1 MTHVVFGTGA
11 VGMAVMEALV
21 RRGEP
26 VRMVN
31 RSGRA
36 DVPGHVEVLGG
47 NAADPDFA
55 RRAAAGASVVY
66 QALNPEY
73 SQWPALFPAL
83 QAGVLAGAE
92 AAGAKLVAMENVYG
106 YGRAAGRPFTEDRP
120 FAAET
125 RKGRVRARMSE
136 ELLLAHR
143 QGRVR
148 VTMGRASDY
157 FGPRGGKQ
165 SNLGD
170 RVFLPALAGK
180 TAQVLGDPDMPHTYS
195 YIPDIGAALIVL
207 GERDEALGEAWHL
220 PNAAPQTTR
229 DLVEIAYHAAGQAP
243 RLRAAPNLLVRAMG
257 LVNPTM
263 RELGE
268 MLYEFE
274 EPVIVDSSKFER
286 AFGLSATPAPQA
298 MVQTISWY
306 RQHPMPRPSHAAAGA
321 APAV

>member
-1 MTHVVFGTGA
+1 MSHVIFGTGA

-36 DVPGHVEVLGG
+36 DVPERVEVLGG
-47 NAADPDFA
+47 DAADPEFT
-55 RRAAAGASVVY
+55 RRAAVGATVAY
-66 QALNPEY
+66 QALNPAY
-73 SQWPALFPAL
+73 DQWLKVFPAL

-120 FAAET
+120 FAAHT
-125 RKGRVRARMSE
+125 RKGQLRARMSE
-136 ELLLAHR
+136 ELLDAHR
-143 QGRVR
+143 RGRVR

-170 RVFLPALAGK
+170 RVFVPALAGK
-180 TAQVLGDPDMPHTYS
+180 TAQVLGDPDLPHTYT
-195 YIPDIGAALIVL
+195 YIPDIGAALVVL

-220 PNAAPQTTR
+220 PSPAPHTTR
-229 DLVEIAYHAAGQAP
+229 ELVELAYRAAGYAP
-243 RLRAAPNLLVRAMG
+243 RLRAAPKLMVRALG
-257 LVNPTM
+257 LVNPTV

-268 MLYEFE
+268 MLYEFD
-274 EPVIVDSSKFER
+274 EPFIVDSSKFER
-286 AFGLSATPAPQA
+286 AFGMSATPAA
-298 MVQTISWY
+298 EAVAQTVDWY
-306 RQHPMPRPSHAAAGA
+306 RRRGMP
-321 APAV
+321 